1 MISIFFFILLDALQ
15 VFYSWIELV
24 SQFGIYLPVEVGR
37 LQTVFV
43 MEAELL
49 IISGA
54 SVGRPDDI
62 QSIRI
67 VIFADGCELHY
78 VDALIRQDSEFLCQ
92 RILGQLCS
100 HFQNDAPLI
109 DDIQRSGIVSEIFIT
124 GHQTY
129 RVLRDRKYTV
139 GIGRTA
145 NLTIPIRIRDND
157 RTTGVIVVS
166 CRLR

>member
-1 MISIFFFILLDALQ
+1 MVNVSTLISVSYSGPQEERATKVPRIPVSPMISIFFFILLDALQ

-62 QSIRI
+62 Q
-67 VIFADGCELHY
+67 
-78 VDALIRQDSEFLCQ
+78 
-92 RILGQLCS
+92 
-100 HFQNDAPLI
+100 
-109 DDIQRSGIVSEIFIT
+109 
-124 GHQTY
+124 
-129 RVLRDRKYTV
+129 
-139 GIGRTA
+139 
-145 NLTIPIRIRDND
+145 
-157 RTTGVIVVS
+157 
-166 CRLR
+166 

>member
-62 QSIRI
+62 Q
-67 VIFADGCELHY
+67 
-78 VDALIRQDSEFLCQ
+78 
-92 RILGQLCS
+92 
-100 HFQNDAPLI
+100 
-109 DDIQRSGIVSEIFIT
+109 
-124 GHQTY
+124 
-129 RVLRDRKYTV
+129 
-139 GIGRTA
+139 
-145 NLTIPIRIRDND
+145 
-157 RTTGVIVVS
+157 
-166 CRLR
+166 